1 MPTELS
7 ASTDGDK
14 PAAKATSCGVAA
26 VEHSLWLRLS
36 SLSGGPTHAPDRQVI
51 HSMTTYAVKQAV
63 SLHFQT
69 ERSPVDASDA
79 SAARPQRPPSRRRPL
94 GVAFEAYSFFHR
106 DPIHIPGSAL
116 RPTIPSRPG
125 SMRTTDCDNVGRV
138 WPETRSVTLRKAKE
152 TRRFLGLDSEPSS
165 ASPPRTRE
173 DRPE

>member
-51 HSMTTYAVKQAV
+51 HSMTTYAAKQAV

-69 ERSPVDASDA
+69 ERSPV
-79 SAARPQRPPSRRRPL
+79 
-94 GVAFEAYSFFHR
+94 EAYSFGHG
-106 DPIHIPGSAL
+106 DPIYIPGLAL

-125 SMRTTDCDNVGRV
+125 SMRATDCGSVGRV

-173 DRPE
+173 DKPE